1 MIIDVHSH
9 LGDILYPNGRDLIY
23 KKNVVMQ
30 KIYDPQGN
38 NEKLLMRSLGTGK
51 YIYFMIEKLATRGQR
66 ARNLTATLENM
77 RKSLD
82 ETSVDLTVCL
92 PIAPHVTFEDLA
104 EAAKLDKRIIPFT
117 SIDFTRKY
125 DVQKKLAEDVRQ
137 GARGLKLHPI
147 IQRIPLTDTRT
158 FEAVQAFAPLKKPVL
173 MHAGKAFYYLKNE
186 SEKHSPENGNIADV
200 EALVRS
206 FPNVNFIVGH
216 SGLFWHNEVRKKIH
230 DCSNVWVD
238 TSVQSPE
245 TIRKL
250 IKTFGAEK
258 VMYASDWPWGSRPPH
273 IRTVKIACRGDR
285 SLEELIFYKNAA
297 KLLEIDV

>member
-1 MIIDVHSH
+1 MIIDAHSH
-9 LGDILYPNGRDLIY
+9 LGDILYPNGRELIY

-51 YIYFMIEKLATRGQR
+51 YIYFLIEKLATLGQR

-77 RKSLD
+77 QKSM
-82 ETSVDLTVCL
+82 EEASVNFTVCL
-92 PIAPHVTFEDLA
+92 PIAPYVTFEDLA
-104 EAAKLDKRIIPFT
+104 EAAQLDNRIIPFT
-117 SIDFTRKY
+117 SVDFTKKY
-125 DVQKKLAEDVRQ
+125 DVAKKLAEDVSK
-137 GARGLKLHPI
+137 GAKGLKLHPI
-147 IQRIPLTDTRT
+147 IQRMPLTDTRT

-173 MHAGKAFYYLKNE
+173 VHAGKAFYYLKNE

-206 FPNVNFIVGH
+206 FPNVTFIVGH
-216 SGLFWHNEVRKKIH
+216 SGLFWHKDVRKRLH
-230 DCSNVWVD
+230 GCSNVWLD

-250 IKTFGAEK
+250 IKTFSAEK

-273 IRTVKIACRGDR
+273 IKTVKIACKGDR
-285 SLEELIFYKNAA
+285 SLEDLIYYKNVAG
-297 KLLEIDV
+297 LLGIKV

>member
-9 LGDILYPNGRDLIY
+9 LGDILYPNGRELIY
-23 KKNVVMQ
+23 KKSVVIQ

-51 YIYFMIEKLATRGQR
+51 YIYFLIEKLATLGQR

-77 RKSLD
+77 QKSL
-82 ETSVDLTVCL
+82 EEASVNLTVCL

-104 EAAKLDKRIIPFT
+104 EAAKLDNRIIPFT
-117 SIDFTRKY
+117 SVDFTRKY
-125 DVQKKLAEDVRQ
+125 DVAKKLAEDVSK
-137 GARGLKLHPI
+137 GAKGLKLHPI
-147 IQRIPLTDTRT
+147 IQRIPLTDPRT

-173 MHAGKAFYYLKNE
+173 VHAGKAFYYLKNE

-206 FPNVNFIVGH
+206 FPKVTFIVGH
-216 SGLFWHNEVRKKIH
+216 SGLFWHKDVRKRLH
-230 DCSNVWVD
+230 DCSNVWLD

-250 IKTFGAEK
+250 IKTFSAEK

-273 IRTVKIACRGDR
+273 IKTVKIACKGDR
-285 SLEELIFYKNAA
+285 SLEELIYYKNAA
-297 KLLEIDV
+297 GLLGIKV